1 MNRLA
6 ATTRLDMVVQVRSKL
21 YAIAIGLAVLMGVGM
36 RFLLP
41 RDLMPTLLPLFYL
54 FALGGTAYLFAA
66 GMVIFEKSERTL
78 DAQIVS
84 PLRVNEYLIAKALSL
99 LIVVLLE
106 STLVLLIAYGFHG
119 VNLLLFFG
127 GVTLMSVGLTLGG
140 FVQVSRYKS
149 VTDFL
154 LPGATV
160 LIVLQL
166 PWLDLT
172 GIAPSPLWYLIPTTA
187 PTLLLMAAFEPI
199 AAWEMV
205 YAVGYSLVTIGVL
218 FWWARRAFYNNLILK
233 GG

>member
-1 MNRLA
+1 MSRLV
-6 ATTRLDMVVQVRSKL
+6 ATTRLNMVVQVRSNL
-21 YAIAIGLAVLMGVGM
+21 YAIAIGLAMLMGAGM

-41 RDLMPTLLPLFYL
+41 REMMPTLLPLFYL
-54 FALGGTAYLFAA
+54 FSVGGTAYLFVA
-66 GMVIFEKSERTL
+66 GMVIFEKGERTL

-99 LIVVLLE
+99 LVVVLIE
-106 STLVLLIAYGFHG
+106 STIVLGLAYGFRG
-119 VNLLLFFG
+119 VNLLSFFG

-140 FVQVSRYKS
+140 FVQVSRYNS

-154 LPGATV
+154 LPAATV

-166 PWLDLT
+166 PWLGLT
-172 GIAPSPLWYLIPTTA
+172 GLVPNPSWYLIPTMA

-199 AAWEMV
+199 ETWQMV
-205 YAVGYSLVTIGVL
+205 YAVIYPLVTIAVL
-218 FWWARRAFYNNLILK
+218 FWWGRRAFYKNLILK